1 MNYFRESL
9 CMEAK
14 LQNKRPKH
22 LDLLKIKL
30 PLPGIVSILHRISG
44 VLLFFPGIPLLLCG
58 FQSLLES
65 EQSYLVLQDTLQSP
79 IIKITLLLFSWF
91 FLHHL
96 CAGVRHLLLDLHYGV
111 TLAKTHV
118 SSQFVLVAGL
128 VLTLL
133 MGTIIW

>member
-1 MNYFRESL
+1 
-9 CMEAK
+9 MEAK

-58 FQSLLES
+58 LQSLLES
-65 EQSYLVLQDTLQSP
+65 EQSYATLQDTLLSP
-79 IIKITLLLFSWF
+79 TVKITLLVFSWV

-96 CAGVRHLLLDLHYGV
+96 CAGIRHLLLDLHYGV
-111 TLAKTHV
+111 TLEKTRI
-118 SSQFVLVAGL
+118 SSKLVLVAG
-128 VLTLL
+128 VLLTAF
-133 MGTIIW
+133 MGTVIW

>member
-1 MNYFRESL
+1 
-9 CMEAK
+9 MEAK

-58 FQSLLES
+58 LQSLLES
-65 EQSYLVLQDTLQSP
+65 EQSYATLQDTLLSP
-79 IIKITLLLFSWF
+79 TVKITLLVFSWF

-96 CAGVRHLLLDLHYGV
+96 CAGIRHLLLDLHYGV
-111 TLAKTHV
+111 TLEKTRI
-118 SSQFVLVAGL
+118 SSKLVLVAG
-128 VLTLL
+128 VLLTAF
-133 MGTIIW
+133 MGTVIW

>member
-1 MNYFRESL
+1 
-9 CMEAK
+9 MEEK

-30 PLPGIVSILHRISG
+30 PLPGIVSILHRVSG
-44 VLLFFPGIPLLLCG
+44 VLLFFPGIPILLCG
-58 FQSLLES
+58 LQSLLES
-65 EQSYLVLQDTLQSP
+65 ELSYAALQDTLQSP
-79 IIKITLLLFSWF
+79 IIKISLLLFSWL

-111 TLAKTHV
+111 TLEKTRT
-118 SSQFVLVAGL
+118 SSQLVLAAGL
-128 VLTLL
+128 LLAIL